1 MDWNASFFHKMISFV
16 LTLIRNCLEAPFLA
30 SIRATSL
37 ELPQHLF
44 LCCTYLF
51 FQEKGYMCMVLRDFF
66 YTYLIKQCDPL
77 LFMNSFCWEW
87 NKSCL
92 CRERSSRD
100 EKKAKPSFWVFPE
113 CFRSVYSKNI
123 DDLVGWRE
131 FLEKREAK
139 LKFEISPFHMSKCAN
154 YALKIYSTNY
164 YFLWIQ
170 LILAPS
176 SNKTY
181 QMLSFLSPDW

>member
-1 MDWNASFFHKMISFV
+1 MDWNASFFHKMLSFV

-44 LCCTYLF
+44 LCGTYLF
-51 FQEKGYMCMVLRDFF
+51 FQEKGYMCMVLRGFF
-66 YTYLIKQCDPL
+66 YIYLIKQCDPL

-123 DDLVGWRE
+123 YWWLSGLETIPGKEGGKIKIWDLT
-131 FLEKREAK
+131 
-139 LKFEISPFHMSKCAN
+139 ISYVQMC
-154 YALKIYSTNY
+154 
-164 YFLWIQ
+164 Q
-170 LILAPS
+170 LCIKNL
-176 SNKTY
+176 
-181 QMLSFLSPDW
+181 